1 MASMLFFLAILPAL
15 TSAWVKEMENK
26 GLYQGDMV
34 LSPEQMEQVKKG
46 EYTFGSVKDNL
57 WPTTIPYEFADSL
70 RNEPQARRA
79 IMAAIKEYEKYTCLR
94 FKPRSGEENYMYFY
108 PGGGCSSGVGMYLG
122 RNWVSLGKG
131 CWSRSTAIHEIGHSL
146 GG

>member
-57 WPTTIPYEFADSL
+57 WPTTILTSL
-70 RNEPQARRA
+70 LTHCGTSHKQDELSWRP
-79 IMAAIKEYEKYTCLR
+79 
-94 FKPRSGEENYMYFY
+94 
-108 PGGGCSSGVGMYLG
+108 
-122 RNWVSLGKG
+122 
-131 CWSRSTAIHEIGHSL
+131 SRSTRSTRVCGSNLALGRRTTCTSILEEDVHRGLECTWGGIGCHLERGVGQGVQQSMK
-146 GG
+146 